1 MNATENITTDSPPKK
16 ASRWVWFLLA
26 TLGINYFAPMFTM
39 ITKNPPRGEAFR
51 EQVIRAMFFS
61 LLPFLWS
68 VLLLVL
74 RRTLGERIVTYIA
87 LLLSL
92 LWLKGMIW
100 LAENFYAA

>member
-1 MNATENITTDSPPKK
+1 MNTTENITTEPSPKK
-16 ASRWVWFLLA
+16 ADRWVLFLAL
-26 TLGINYFAPMFTM
+26 TLCINYFAPMFTM

-51 EQVIRAMFFS
+51 EQVIRAMFLT
-61 LLPFLWS
+61 LLPFFWS
-68 VLLLVL
+68 VLLLIL
-74 RRTLGERIVTYIA
+74 RRTLGERIVAYLA